1 MGLVVRAIAI
11 YVILMVLMRASGK
24 RQFSELTAF
33 DAILLLIISEAVQQA
48 LLGDEDFSLTAGV
61 ILIVT
66 LVSIDI
72 LMSHI
77 KQWWTKADLVLEGA
91 PVLLLDDG
99 ELIDRAMD
107 RERVDESDILAAAR
121 ETFGIESL
129 DEIRYAIL
137 ERTGSISIIPRQP
150 VAASAVP
157 AREDA

>member
-24 RQFSELTAF
+24 RQFSKLTAF
-33 DAILLLIISEAVQQA
+33 DIVLLLVISEAVQQA
-48 LLGDEDFSLTAGV
+48 LLGDDDFSLTAGA
-61 ILIVT
+61 ILVVT
-66 LVSIDI
+66 LVSLDI
-72 LMSHI
+72 LMSHV

-99 ELIDRAMD
+99 ELIDKAMA

-137 ERTGSISIIPRQP
+137 ERTGAISIIPRRRHTAQA
-150 VAASAVP
+150 VAANERA
-157 AREDA
+157 

>member
-1 MGLVVRAIAI
+1 MALVVRAIAI

-48 LLGDEDFSLTAGV
+48 LLGEEDFSLTAGI

-99 ELIDRAMD
+99 ELIDKAMD

-137 ERTGSISIIPRQP
+137 ERTGSISIIPRQS

-157 AREDA
+157 ARENA